1 MDLENSYSYPFV
13 SDRISPDS
21 DSSEYIISWEVLDFD
36 ISEPDGKWESI
47 AYCSPVLEAWGR
59 WDPEIR
65 HSVGQ
70 ALGTFSGRKERIEQ
84 IIDYMTGR
92 MIQVTSED
100 LFSLIRLADMLQ
112 IEELYM
118 YCKDRIKNLALT
130 KSNFYKVLQVCS
142 LYGFEH
148 EQIDEFIR
156 CNLIELCKETD
167 ILKIDAASVDM
178 LLTGNDLG
186 YWPMQSRFEMAR
198 DWCEFHGIYTFF
210 EQWFD
215 SLDLNK
221 MEGHYL
227 NKVVKRDY
235 FVRMAPKCLHR
246 VEDHLTFR
254 TDSSVPFVFILND
267 KRTGSNVVGLNLED
281 MNLYRFK
288 FPENMMN
295 ATCVPCLDVPKEVL
309 SFEESKRRIYLYDIN
324 SGICKK
330 KSIISRGNYPSDI
343 SHILETNKRLIIISK
358 GLCSNDDGSAR
369 YPGMKKQTL
378 GSVLYQSVNDNG
390 KVIEI
395 EPLMSLAFLV
405 SCACCSQS
413 FIVMSTA
420 THSKRSNLYCFNLE
434 TNKMMVINIP
444 FDEEGYRFFERT
456 VVKCLLPVHDK
467 ILVLTRLTSILV
479 SIDQETET
487 YNTEISNFTP
497 SEKGNPQY
505 MFVSDL
511 LVELN
516 AKTVRLYRKSKER
529 SYFEMFRILS

>member
-1 MDLENSYSYPFV
+1 MD
-13 SDRISPDS
+13 
-21 DSSEYIISWEVLDFD
+21 
-36 ISEPDGKWESI
+36 
-47 AYCSPVLEAWGR
+47 
-59 WDPEIR
+59 
-65 HSVGQ
+65 
-70 ALGTFSGRKERIEQ
+70 
-84 IIDYMTGR
+84 
-92 MIQVTSED
+92 
-100 LFSLIRLADMLQ
+100 
-112 IEELYM
+112 
-118 YCKDRIKNLALT
+118 
-130 KSNFYKVLQVCS
+130 
-142 LYGFEH
+142 
-148 EQIDEFIR
+148 
-156 CNLIELCKETD
+156 
-167 ILKIDAASVDM
+167 
-178 LLTGNDLG
+178 G
-186 YWPMQSRFEMAR
+186 Y
-198 DWCEFHGIYTFF
+198 
-210 EQWFD
+210 
-215 SLDLNK
+215 
-221 MEGHYL
+221 YL
-227 NKVVKRDY
+227 NKVVKRDF

-267 KRTGSNVVGLNLED
+267 ERTGSNVVGLNLED
-281 MNLYRFK
+281 MNLYRFN
-288 FPENMMN
+288 FPDKMMN
-295 ATCVPCLDVPKEVL
+295 ATCVPCSGVSGEVL

-324 SGICKK
+324 SGICRKK
-330 KSIISRGNYPSDI
+330 CIVSRGNYPSDI
-343 SHILETNKRLIIISK
+343 SHILESNRGLFIISK

-405 SCACCSQS
+405 SCACYSQS

-434 TNKMMVINIP
+434 TNKMTVINIP

-467 ILVLTRLTSILV
+467 ILVLTRLTSMLV

-487 YNTEISNFTP
+487 YNTEISNFAP
-497 SEKGNPQY
+497 SEKGNPRY

-529 SYFEMFRILS
+529 SFFEMLRSFELNRLNSFFKPVTCAYVKRTIPVCQMLCPHCDPNAKKKEEEDKRRQEEEERQKNRTVVWNRNDCAYFFDFSDSSDDYNYSDDYHYDSVPHGEMRIWDASADEFVIVLV